1 MWTKCGK
8 LYFLKTCV
16 LAYDRKTLI
25 ARNPRINLVLPD
37 IILLNSFTFLMY
49 ETCVSVFVCVCVCLC
64 ACVSLCVYLC
74 VEGGLVVYGLIPL
87 SSHKATTASR
97 RWLPWD
103 TSCPPPLDE
112 YCKLLKIGAPGLVSV
127 TKIWFDT
134 FPHNSCTDWCHRWPP
149 GTAWPIL
156 SPIFKMLQFWWNM
169 VLWAFFGR
177 WTR

>member
-103 TSCPPPLDE
+103 TSCPPPLE
-112 YCKLLKIGAPGLVSV
+112 AQPRKILLLVRIFIRGKRMKNIDFKKILLISMWFWK
-127 TKIWFDT
+127 KIIGF
-134 FPHNSCTDWCHRWPP
+134 
-149 GTAWPIL
+149 
-156 SPIFKMLQFWWNM
+156 
-169 VLWAFFGR
+169 
-177 WTR
+177 